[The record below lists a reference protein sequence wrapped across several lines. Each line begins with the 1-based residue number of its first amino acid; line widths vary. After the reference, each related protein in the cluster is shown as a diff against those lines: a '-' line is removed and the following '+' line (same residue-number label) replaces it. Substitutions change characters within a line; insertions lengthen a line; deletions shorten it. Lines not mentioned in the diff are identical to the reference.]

1 MEIGNTVMSKI
12 LANTED
18 NYTHTH
24 THQFYMV
31 TLVKCTEIGNNIK
44 FTSVSNNLILGMSIF
59 SLILRYDI

>member
-12 LANTED
+12 SANTED
-18 NYTHTH
+18 NYTH

-31 TLVKCTEIGNNIK
+31 TLVKCTEIGNDVK
-44 FTSVSNNLILGMSIF
+44 FTSVSNILILGMSIF